1 LFEVPFYYIEYG
13 IAQLG
18 ALGVWVNSMQNKD
31 EALKSYKQA
40 LAIGYTQTMPE
51 IYRTAGVPFDFSIE
65 RLKVLSEKI
74 QEYTE
79 KLN

>member
-1 LFEVPFYYIEYG
+1 
-13 IAQLG
+13 
-18 ALGVWVNSMQNKD
+18 MQNKD
-31 EALKSYKQA
+31 EALKNYKQA